1 MSKTKNEIKEVLT
14 TDLLGWYERLGNNP
28 SNELMEEFDKEVQN
42 WNLYDLTYHFNEN
55 GRPRWIREYGIT
67 LPHVLRYL
75 QVYFPLGLNFNH
87 KERKIEDLVITP
99 HNEEFRSKKL
109 NDGSYQGSS
118 DRSGSIQYYNL
129 IKYNELVEHQLKNK

>member
-14 TDLLGWYERLGNNP
+14 TDLLGWYKRLGNNP

-42 WNLYDLTYHFNEN
+42 WNLYDLTYYINEN
-55 GRPRWIREYGIT
+55 GRPKWIREYGIT

-87 KERKIEDLVITP
+87 KERKIKIW
-99 HNEEFRSKKL
+99 
-109 NDGSYQGSS
+109 
-118 DRSGSIQYYNL
+118 
-129 IKYNELVEHQLKNK
+129 